1 MKMQVFALSVG
12 LTWLL
17 IPQVT
22 MAQSKGAADEDSAKA
37 AVRFQQAV
45 ELYREGSYEGA
56 LAEFRKAY
64 QISPSYRVL
73 YNIAQTQ
80 YALHDFVSAHRSL
93 VQYMAEGRGEI
104 PADRRAQV
112 DEMLAKLEERIAEL
126 RISTNVTGADIRV
139 DGVSVGTSPLFG
151 LVPVNVGTRT
161 VSAFKIGAPETVR
174 TVTVAGRE
182 NVKVELQIDESIV
195 TSAAR
200 APSAVSSSVPLIE
213 RTQPQAVSLIKTT
226 QPPVT
231 PGRTGLI
238 VSLST
243 TAVLGVGTGVFGY
256 LALNA
261 QKDLKNQISTYPNTR
276 DNIENARTRS
286 KNYGYITDALGA
298 ATLVSGGVALYF
310 LFSHSGVSPKPKSG
324 IASEPIV
331 VAPTVGGLVLQGSF

>member
-1 MKMQVFALSVG
+1 
-12 LTWLL
+12 
-17 IPQVT
+17 
-22 MAQSKGAADEDSAKA
+22 
-37 AVRFQQAV
+37 
-45 ELYREGSYEGA
+45 LYREGSYEGA

-93 VQYMAEGRGEI
+93 CNTWPKAEARSRRSSCPGRRNVGK
-104 PADRRAQV
+104 AR
-112 DEMLAKLEERIAEL
+112 ERIAEL
-126 RISTNVTGADIRV
+126 RISTNVTAPTFESTASAWGHRPFSGSSRSTWNAQGQRV
-139 DGVSVGTSPLFG
+139 QDRRPRGSPYG
-151 LVPVNVGTRT
+151 D
-161 VSAFKIGAPETVR
+161 
-174 TVTVAGRE
+174 VAGRE
-182 NVKVELQIDESIV
+182 SVKVELQIDESIV

-200 APSAVSSSVPLIE
+200 APGAVSSSVPLIE

-261 QKDLKNQISTYPNTR
+261 RRI
-276 DNIENARTRS
+276 
-286 KNYGYITDALGA
+286 
-298 ATLVSGGVALYF
+298 
-310 LFSHSGVSPKPKSG
+310 
-324 IASEPIV
+324 
-331 VAPTVGGLVLQGSF
+331 

>member
-1 MKMQVFALSVG
+1 
-12 LTWLL
+12 
-17 IPQVT
+17 
-22 MAQSKGAADEDSAKA
+22 
-37 AVRFQQAV
+37 
-45 ELYREGSYEGA
+45 
-56 LAEFRKAY
+56 
-64 QISPSYRVL
+64 
-73 YNIAQTQ
+73 
-80 YALHDFVSAHRSL
+80 
-93 VQYMAEGRGEI
+93 
-104 PADRRAQV
+104 
-112 DEMLAKLEERIAEL
+112 MLAKLEERIAEL

-139 DGVSVGTSPLFG
+139 DGVSVGHRPFSG
-151 LVPVNVGTRT
+151 SSRQRGNAQGQRVQDR
-161 VSAFKIGAPETVR
+161 APEAVR

-182 NVKVELQIDESIV
+182 SVKVELQIDESIV

-200 APSAVSSSVPLIE
+200 APGAVSSSVPLIE

-286 KNYGYITDALGA
+286 KNYGTSPMLSAPPLLSQAGWLSISCSPTA
-298 ATLVSGGVALYF
+298 AF
-310 LFSHSGVSPKPKSG
+310 RQNQSP
-324 IASEPIV
+324 E
-331 VAPTVGGLVLQGSF
+331 